1 MIKTCCIMLN
11 TGQTVDTILVDL
23 SKSLDTINQKTLL
36 NHYDLMFSIK
46 KSISFI
52 QSYFTNR
59 Y

>member
-1 MIKTCCIMLN
+1 MLN